1 MKIIVSIVICIIFFI
16 LFELNIENKFK
27 DKEINGIKI
36 HLGGVQ
42 NGTKKIIIIGKE
54 YLFYIVK
61 SKIDTEEFRI
71 KKMELIQDKKIR
83 KINIKKLIGYDE
95 LLYKQMNM
103 ALEEEYE
110 SEYIDLKHEDFILK
124 LEYQIKTKDKIID
137 GKIETKMEYERKIY
151 LTCPLWDAMMGI

>member
-1 MKIIVSIVICIIFFI
+1 MRIVIIVIFLTFLM
-16 LFELNIENKFK
+16 LFELNIEHKFK